1 MTNLENFRKL
11 IVTKKN
17 KRILLRLPQREDVD
31 EILQFI
37 NELAK
42 EDTFITINQ
51 KLTGKEEKKYL
62 AERIKAIKEKNGFNL
77 LAVYENKIIANGG
90 VDRQGNRQK
99 HLGELGISI
108 SQGFRDEGLG
118 SELMKELINLAKS
131 FLKLKIVYLK
141 VFGNNARAIHFYQ
154 KFGFKE
160 CGRIPGGIFYKKKYV
175 DDVIMCL
182 ELNK

>member
-1 MTNLENFRKL
+1 MTNLENYQKSIITQRKQR
-11 IVTKKN
+11 V
-17 KRILLRLPQREDVD
+17 LLRPPKEGDLEM
-31 EILQFI
+31 LLKFI
-37 NELAK
+37 NDLAQ
-42 EDTFITINQ
+42 EDTYITINQ
-51 KLTGKEEKKYL
+51 KVPQKEEAKYL

-118 SELMKELINLAKS
+118 SELMKELINLTKS

-160 CGRIPGGIFYKKKYV
+160 CGRVPGGIFYKKKYI
-175 DDVIMCL
+175 DDVVMYL
-182 ELNK
+182 ELK

>member
-17 KRILLRLPQREDVD
+17 RRIWLRFPQREDVD
-31 EILQFI
+31 EILRFI

-62 AERIKAIKEKNGFNL
+62 TERIKAIKEKNGFNL

-118 SELMKELINLAKS
+118 SELMKELINLTKS

-154 KFGFKE
+154 KFGFRE
-160 CGRIPGGIFYKKKYV
+160 CGRIPGGIFYKKKYI
-175 DDVIMCL
+175 DDVIMYL
-182 ELNK
+182 DLK